1 MTVRDA
7 LLDAVLDAL
16 AVLMPV
22 SCASCQHPD
31 RSLCAACTGALL
43 VAERR
48 PAGLQTTG
56 LQTAELQT
64 AELFHQYLT
73 VGAAPSIEVVSAL
86 RYEGTVR
93 RIILSFKQNDRTDVA
108 RALASPLAIAVRAMV
123 AAAGDRVEL
132 APVPSGRAAYRRR
145 GYDPVLVLL
154 RRAGFAPA
162 RILTV
167 VASRAQQKKLG
178 TLERFENVTG
188 SMTARTSLVGRR
200 FVIVDDVVTTGATI
214 SEAARAIIQAGG
226 TVCGAATLAFTPRLL
241 PIRDIGR
248 SEDYRGAKGAQ

>member
-22 SCASCQHPD
+22 SCAACQHPD
-31 RSLCAACTGALL
+31 RSLCAACTGAL
-43 VAERR
+43 
-48 PAGLQTTG
+48 
-56 LQTAELQT
+56 QTAG
-64 AELFHQYLT
+64 LFHQYLT

-86 RYEGTVR
+86 RYDETVR

-108 RALASPLAIAVRAMV
+108 RALASPLAIAVRVMV

-132 APVPSGRAAYRRR
+132 APVPSSRAAYRRR

-154 RRAGFAPA
+154 RRAGFA
-162 RILTV
+162 RGRVLTV
-167 VASRAQQKKLG
+167 VANRAQQKKLG
-178 TLERFENVTG
+178 TLERLENVTG
-188 SMTARTSLVGRR
+188 SMAAISTLAGRR
-200 FVIVDDVVTTGATI
+200 FVIVDDVMTTGATI
-214 SEAARAIIQAGG
+214 SEAARAITAAGG
-226 TVCGAATLAFTPRLL
+226 VVVGAATLAFTPRLL

>member
-31 RSLCAACTGALL
+31 RSLCAACTSA
-43 VAERR
+43 
-48 PAGLQTTG
+48 
-56 LQTAELQT
+56 LQT

-86 RYEGTVR
+86 RYDETVR

-132 APVPSGRAAYRRR
+132 APVPSSRAAYRRR

-154 RRAGFAPA
+154 RRAGLAPA
-162 RILTV
+162 RVLAV
-167 VASRAQQKKLG
+167 VANRAQQKKLG

-188 SMTARTSLVGRR
+188 SMAAIRTLAGRR
-200 FVIVDDVVTTGATI
+200 FVIVDDIVTTGATI
-214 SEAARAIIQAGG
+214 SEAARVITAAGG
-226 TVCGAATLAFTPRLL
+226 VVVGAATLAFTPRLL

-248 SEDYRGAKGAQ
+248 SGDYRGAKGAQ